1 MIAEPGFTGNA
12 PGGPSRWS
20 SERSAQ
26 WQPLRPELVAE
37 VRYDQVTA
45 NRFRHGTR
53 LIRFRPD
60 KAPEQCTF
68 DQLESEARPGKLV
81 GETLNRSMPRR
92 PRRR

>member
-20 SERSAQ
+20 SERSSQ

-37 VRYDQVTA
+37 VRYDQITA

-60 KAPEQCTF
+60 KAPEQCRF
-68 DQLESEARPGKLV
+68 DQLEREAKPGKLV
-81 GETLNRSMPRR
+81 EETLNRSMPHGVRR
-92 PRRR
+92 H